1 MMNKRKELELK
12 LKDYKRFM
20 ITLLLLSIY
29 LYLGAV
35 IDTYIQPT
43 NDGDFLF
50 NLSFGMTVIVSLF
63 GLRFRRLKAKLEE
76 RV

>member
-1 MMNKRKELELK
+1 MSKRKELELK
-12 LKDYKRFM
+12 LKDYKHFI

-35 IDTYIQPT
+35 INTYVQPA
-43 NDGDFLF
+43 NDGEFLF
-50 NLSFGMTVIVSLF
+50 NLSFGITLVIILF